1 MQSFTVEAL
10 LTLNATGFNKDLSA
24 ASKNVSSFGSTLK
37 KGLSTIAK
45 IAAAG
50 VATAGGAV
58 VALTK
63 SAVQTYANYEQLVG
77 GVETLFGTGGKT
89 LSEYAEAA
97 GKTTTEVA
105 SEYNKLASAEKK
117 VFANAAKAYKT
128 AGISA
133 NDYMEQVTAFSAS
146 LLQSLDGDS
155 VRAAQIAD
163 MAVIDMAD
171 NAAKMGTSM
180 ELIQNAYQ
188 GFAKQNYDMLD
199 NLKLG

>member
-10 LTLNATGFNKDLSA
+10 LLLNATGFIKDLSA
-24 ASKNVSSFGSTLK
+24 ASKSVSSFSSTLK
-37 KGLSTIAK
+37 KGLANIAK
-45 IAAAG
+45 VAAAG

-63 SAVQTYANYEQLVG
+63 SAVQAYANYEQLVG
-77 GVETLFGTGGKT
+77 GVETLFGTGGQT
-89 LSEYAEAA
+89 LREYAAAA

-105 SEYNKLASAEKK
+105 AEYNKLASAEKK

-188 GFAKQNYDMLD
+188 GFAKQNYEICQ
-199 NLKLG
+199 KSAA